1 MKEENKKQNQGDP
14 LKDKTLA
21 FAIRIVKLNRF
32 LVEQKKEYVLSKQ
45 ILRSGTNPGAM
56 VREAT
61 DAESGSDFIH
71 KLSIGKKEINET
83 QYWLELLFKSEYLNE
98 IEYQSLNSDATEI
111 SKILRSSILTKKQ
124 RLSMKIVTIT
134 LVLVAI
140 GYIIF

>member
-1 MKEENKKQNQGDP
+1 MKQENKSKEDP
-14 LKDKTLA
+14 LRDKTLA
-21 FAIRIVKLNRF
+21 FAIRIVKLNRY

-56 VREAT
+56 VREAA
-61 DAESGSDFIH
+61 DAESSVDFIH

-98 IEYQSLNSDATEI
+98 SEYKSLDSDAIEI

-124 RLSMKIVTIT
+124 RLAAKISTIAL
-134 LVLVAI
+134 LVIAFAQ
-140 GYIIF
+140 IFY